1 LFFFMMSALAQFLE
15 FRRLDPT
22 KALAA
27 YESTVVAAPHEPQ
40 VLCALA
46 VFKGTHTR
54 SCWSFMLAKNT
65 ALTPS
70 PAPHLPHPT
79 QPTPPPMPRTAPTTP
94 TVRKRCTEV
103 RWIRTHCTLKRC
115 WVWRNCCGTKEEK
128 KTRQKV
134 RGSVMPVGD
143 ACW

>member
-1 LFFFMMSALAQFLE
+1 MVLMFLMWMLLMVGLIFVVLLHAALAQFLE

-79 QPTPPPMPRTAPTTP
+79 SPYLSHPTFLTPHSPPPRQCPGRHPR
-94 TVRKRCTEV
+94 RRRC
-103 RWIRTHCTLKRC
+103 
-115 WVWRNCCGTKEEK
+115 
-128 KTRQKV
+128 
-134 RGSVMPVGD
+134 GSVVPKCVGFEPI
-143 ACW
+143 AH

>member
-1 LFFFMMSALAQFLE
+1 MMSALAQFLE

-46 VFKGTHTR
+46 VFKGTHVPVGR
-54 SCWSFMLAKNT
+54 SCHGQEHGTNTLTLPSSPHTAHPPANAPDGTHDADGAEALYRSALDSNPLHIEALLGLAELLWHERGEEDAAEGK
-65 ALTPS
+65 
-70 PAPHLPHPT
+70 
-79 QPTPPPMPRTAPTTP
+79 RT
-94 TVRKRCTEV
+94 
-103 RWIRTHCTLKRC
+103 
-115 WVWRNCCGTKEEK
+115 
-128 KTRQKV
+128 
-134 RGSVMPVGD
+134 GD